1 MREKREKR
9 RKKEKI
15 PPALPQRLIFLLLL
29 WRQLFIRIP
38 LHKQT
43 DEDVTTLVPF
53 QWQRPVGLPMWTVQ
67 IPSPSPRSPCTQ
79 CPVTMETQW
88 TPPINSLFTHIH
100 IMNTV
105 SCSHGDWG
113 NTSHQFSIHT
123 HTHILN
129 TVSCSHGDRGNTSH
143 QFPVHTHTS
152 WTQCP
157 VASETEGTPPINSLF
172 THTAHTHIINTVSCS
187 HRDRGNTSH

>member
-43 DEDVTTLVPF
+43 DEDVTTLVPS

-88 TPPINSLFTHIH
+88 TPPINSLFT
-100 IMNTV
+100 
-105 SCSHGDWG
+105 
-113 NTSHQFSIHT
+113 HT